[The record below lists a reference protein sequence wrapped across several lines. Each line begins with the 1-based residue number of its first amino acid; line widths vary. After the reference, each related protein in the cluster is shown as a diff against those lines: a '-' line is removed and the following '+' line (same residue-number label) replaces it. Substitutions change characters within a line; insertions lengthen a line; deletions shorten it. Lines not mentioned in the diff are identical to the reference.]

1 MFVQEMSKSSLDTGQ
16 EVMDDSVS
24 ADNLT
29 ELKPFYSD
37 PMAATDEGKEE
48 PLFPGLDHREDDR
61 ITSALIGPCML
72 PDLLPLQAQQVNNPW
87 STNTF

>member
-16 EVMDDSVS
+16 EVMDESVS
-24 ADNLT
+24 AENLT

-37 PMAATDEGKEE
+37 TMASTDEGKEG
-48 PLFPGLDHREDDR
+48 PLFPGLDHREEDR
-61 ITSALIGPCML
+61 MTSDVIGPCML